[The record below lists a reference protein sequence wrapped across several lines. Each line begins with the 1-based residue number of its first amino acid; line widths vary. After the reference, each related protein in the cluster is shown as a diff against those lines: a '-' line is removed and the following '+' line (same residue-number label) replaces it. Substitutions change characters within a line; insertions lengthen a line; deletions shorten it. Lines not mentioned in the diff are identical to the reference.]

1 MALEGT
7 LKEFGLTDILQLIY
21 YQRKTGV
28 LTVEAGF
35 DRIRIFFYE
44 GNIVFVESSKRAE
57 SRMGKL
63 LLKKGLIKSGQL
75 EGALAQQKL
84 TGAKLGN
91 TLVRMGAISA
101 DVLKETLIHQFTE
114 LISYLFTWK
123 QGRYEFK
130 PQGIP
135 IDKDVPISLDTQHI
149 LMEGLRILDEWSQVG
164 GKITLESIFVKTQ
177 GASAA
182 DQPAPPGEAET
193 DQSETEPLSETE
205 KQIYDLVDGDNDVSA
220 IASIS
225 GMDSFMISKALLDL
239 YEKGLIEKKGAAENV
254 FSPPAESAGGEKTR
268 KGRLPALLP
277 EALLV
282 ALFLI
287 SMAVFYMGYLASPVF
302 SKSYQASEEIDRLR
316 FLAETYKVENSRYPA
331 SLEHVGNA
339 TDPWGNPY
347 VYKVTDTGYTL
358 FSAGPDG
365 TPGTSDDIY

>member
-21 YQRKTGV
+21 YQRKTGI

-35 DRIRIFFYE
+35 DRVRIFFYE

-63 LLKKGLIKSGQL
+63 LLKKGLIKGEDL
-75 EGALAQQKL
+75 ENALRQQKT

-91 TLVRMGAISA
+91 ILVRIDAISA
-101 DVLKETLIHQFTE
+101 DSLKETLVQQFTE
-114 LISYLFTWK
+114 LISYLFTWR

-164 GKITLESIFVKTQ
+164 GRITLESVFEKTQ
-177 GASAA
+177 AH
-182 DQPAPPGEAET
+182 GEPDKPVELT
-193 DQSETEPLSETE
+193 GSVELTEIE

-220 IASIS
+220 IANIS
-225 GMDSFMISKALLDL
+225 GMDSFRISKALLDL
-239 YEKGLIEKKGAAENV
+239 YEKGLIEKKGGAEAA
-254 FSPPAESAGGEKTR
+254 FAPAEKSAPK
-268 KGRLPALLP
+268 KGRLPVLPVEGLLAL
-277 EALLV
+277 
-282 ALFLI
+282 LFLI
-287 SMAVFYMGYLASPVF
+287 SISVFYIGYSASPAF
-302 SKSYQASEEIDRLR
+302 SKKYLASEEIDRLR
-316 FLAETYKVENSRYPA
+316 FLTEVYKVENGRYPA
-331 SLEHVGNA
+331 SLEHVGNT

-347 VYKVTDTGYTL
+347 FYKVTDPGSFVL

-365 TPGTSDDIY
+365 AAGTRDDIY